1 MVFLGQK
8 MALTRF
14 DTYLFQK
21 VTDFQ
26 YNLLL
31 QTNLCAKKLAH
42 TCMHTAADDIKQ
54 TACANVS
61 RIEDGKNGTQ
71 INGSRLN
78 ESIVICCFFGWNFK
92 KRCYTFF
99 CWMALI

>member
-14 DTYLFQK
+14 DTYFFQK

-31 QTNLCAKKLAH
+31 QTNLCAKKFTH
-42 TCMHTAADDIKQ
+42 TCMHTTADDIKQ
-54 TACANVS
+54 TACANIS

-71 INGSRLN
+71 INGFGLN

-92 KRCYTFF
+92 NGVTHFF
-99 CWMALI
+99 VGWR